1 MYIFRGCGGDGGGGG
16 GEGRRLLAEAVPL
29 DFNSVPVAFVVIK
42 LYSLLRLILDLCLVE
57 V

>member
-1 MYIFRGCGGDGGGGG
+1 MYIFRGCGGGGGGG
-16 GEGRRLLAEAVPL
+16 GRRLLAEAVPL

-42 LYSLLRLILDLCLVE
+42 LYSLLRLILDVCLVE